1 MTKNEEDIA
10 KYRELS
16 KGFISENFKQAEA
29 LGAKSIVLF
38 CSACEPDYSN
48 YKNTTGLNII
58 PYTELLDRS
67 LQKGRLDTEIDY
79 YAGCYRFRR
88 RITNEPLDT
97 ESAERLLKR
106 IDGVKINKIDSN
118 LCCYKQP
125 DLEEIMGTRK
135 TKNLITLCTGCY
147 HNLKAKLQSKG
158 DCQVRMLPE
167 MLFESVR

>member
-1 MTKNEEDIA
+1 MAIPQRKQEIATSVFAESLNLLAVMTKNEEDIG

-38 CSACEPDYSN
+38 CSACEPDYNN

-79 YAGCYRFRR
+79 YGDVIDLGAELPMSRSIRNLRSGC
-88 RITNEPLDT
+88 
-97 ESAERLLKR
+97 
-106 IDGVKINKIDSN
+106 
-118 LCCYKQP
+118 
-125 DLEEIMGTRK
+125 
-135 TKNLITLCTGCY
+135 
-147 HNLKAKLQSKG
+147 
-158 DCQVRMLPE
+158 
-167 MLFESVR
+167 